1 MKIII
6 SAVLLAAAA
15 GTARA
20 GELEAAAVA
29 AALPG
34 NILAGAALPLLPSP
48 EFAVS
53 AAVAQ
58 QAPSAGWILAVKN
71 AYRSTPI
78 GGLPPAR
85 ETELPAAALQQL
97 REDAVVYPSRAYRIE
112 IGGRAAFVIEND
124 NYDALYV
131 NIFDESGE
139 HIAYG
144 GYDENYDFYWLK

>member
-15 GTARA
+15 GTTRA
-20 GELEAAAVA
+20 GELENAAVA
-29 AALPG
+29 AVLSG
-34 NILAGAALPLLPSP
+34 NILAGAALPYLSSP
-48 EFAVS
+48 VIEVKAL
-53 AAVAQ
+53 ADMQ
-58 QAPSAGWILAVKN
+58 PPSAGWVRAVKT
-71 AYRSTPI
+71 AYRSAPT
-78 GGLPPAR
+78 GGLPPAK
-85 ETELPAAALQQL
+85 EAELPAAALQQL

-112 IGGRAAFVIEND
+112 IDGRTAFVIEND